1 MSEQTQEAPTT
12 TDSAISNLKSAL
24 TSIANNDLAV
34 QQPKESKPIEPTQ
47 PSPTETKQETQT
59 EPAGASEENK
69 TETTTK
75 DVQSEVEPTEDKAKI
90 RWKELKQAETELKT
104 AQRELAELK
113 AKGEEYEQAASE
125 VSELKEQLE
134 AIQQEREA
142 LDGELYLTRVQS
154 TREWKQYIAEPLSQI
169 IQDAEFYSQ
178 RNKTDAGELINALQA
193 DSNGD
198 PAQLENLISD
208 WSERDKTKVW
218 ALADNL
224 LQIEKRKGELETNSK
239 AAYEASMERQG
250 KEQQDQYKQY
260 IAQRETAVSEVLPK
274 ISEKVFSLLPEDK
287 RPDMNKLQ
295 QEVMGYD
302 EWPENLKV
310 YGILGATV
318 LPDLVDQITSLQQ
331 QLNESKENNIKLR
344 GGAPAAAGG
353 NSPRTPGETSK
364 AVDYTKVDT
373 DDFVKSLVSRISGQR
388 CIGVDAKQGGIKNPV
403 LFFFIIVKNNAC
415 LF

>member
-34 QQPKESKPIEPTQ
+34 QPPKESKPIEPTQ
-47 PSPTETKQETQT
+47 PSPATEAKQETQP
-59 EPAGASEENK
+59 EPTGGNEENK
-69 TETTTK
+69 VEATTK

-318 LPDLVDQITSLQQ
+318 LPDLVDQITSLQKE
-331 QLNESKENNIKLR
+331 LSDAKENNVKLR

-353 NSPRTPGETSK
+353 NSPRTPNETSK
-364 AVDYTKVDT
+364 SVDYTKVDT
-373 DDFVKSLVSRISGQR
+373 DDFVKSLVSRISG
-388 CIGVDAKQGGIKNPV
+388 
-403 LFFFIIVKNNAC
+403 
-415 LF
+415 

>member
-34 QQPKESKPIEPTQ
+34 QPPKESKPIEPTQ
-47 PSPTETKQETQT
+47 PAPATETKQEAQAESSGGGEENQT
-59 EPAGASEENK
+59 EASS
-69 TETTTK
+69 K
-75 DVQSEVEPTEDKAKI
+75 DVQSEVEPSEDKAKI
-90 RWKELKQAETELKT
+90 RWKELKQAESELKT

-113 AKGEEYEQAASE
+113 AKGEEYQQAANE

-154 TREWKQYIAEPLSQI
+154 TKEWKQYIAEPLNQI

-178 RNKTDAGELINALQA
+178 RNKTDAGDLINALQA

-198 PAQLENLISD
+198 PAQLENIIAD

-224 LQIEKRKGELETNSK
+224 LQIEKRKGELESNSK
-239 AAYEASMERQG
+239 AAYEASMERQS
-250 KEQQDQYKQY
+250 KEQQDEYKQY
-260 IAQRETAVSEVLPK
+260 IAHRETAVSEVLPK

-318 LPDLVDQITSLQQ
+318 LPDLVDQITSLQK
-331 QLNESKENNIKLR
+331 QLSETKENNVKLR

-353 NSPRTPGETSK
+353 NAPKSPTETSK
-364 AVDYTKVDT
+364 SVDYTKIDT
-373 DDFVKSLVSRISGQR
+373 DDFVKSLVSRIAG
-388 CIGVDAKQGGIKNPV
+388 
-403 LFFFIIVKNNAC
+403 
-415 LF
+415 

>member
-373 DDFVKSLVSRISGQR
+373 DDFVKSLVSRISG
-388 CIGVDAKQGGIKNPV
+388 
-403 LFFFIIVKNNAC
+403 
-415 LF
+415 

>member
-34 QQPKESKPIEPTQ
+34 QPPKESKPIEPTQ
-47 PSPTETKQETQT
+47 PSPATEAKQEAQA
-59 EPAGASEENK
+59 EPTGGNEENK
-69 TETTTK
+69 TETPTK
-75 DVQSEVEPTEDKAKI
+75 DVQSEVEPSEDKAKV
-90 RWKELKQAETELKT
+90 RWKELKQAESELKT

-113 AKGEEYEQAASE
+113 SKGEEYEQAASE

-154 TREWKQYIAEPLSQI
+154 TREWKQYITEPLNQI

-178 RNKTDAGELINALQA
+178 RNKTDAGDLINALQA

-198 PAQLENLISD
+198 PIKLENLISD

-224 LQIEKRKGELETNSK
+224 LQIEKRKGELEENSK

-250 KEQQDQYKQY
+250 REQQDQYKQY
-260 IAQRETAVSEVLPK
+260 ITQRETAVSEVLPK

-318 LPDLVDQITSLQQ
+318 LPDLVDQITSLQKE
-331 QLNESKENNIKLR
+331 LSDAKENNVKLR

-353 NSPRTPGETSK
+353 NSPRTPNETSK
-364 AVDYTKVDT
+364 SVDYTKIDT
-373 DDFVKSLVSRISGQR
+373 DDFVKSLVSRISG
-388 CIGVDAKQGGIKNPV
+388 
-403 LFFFIIVKNNAC
+403 
-415 LF
+415 

>member
-1 MSEQTQEAPTT
+1 MSEQTQEAAPT
-12 TDSAISNLKSAL
+12 TDSAISNLRSAL

-34 QQPKESKPIEPTQ
+34 QPPKESKPIEPTQ
-47 PSPTETKQETQT
+47 PAPATEARQETKA
-59 EPAGASEENK
+59 EPAGGGEENQ
-69 TETTTK
+69 TEAPAK
-75 DVQSEVEPTEDKAKI
+75 DVQSEVEPSEDKAKI
-90 RWKELKQAETELKT
+90 RWKELKQAESELKT

-113 AKGEEYEQAASE
+113 AKGEEYQQAANE

-154 TREWKQYIAEPLSQI
+154 TKEWKQYIAEPLNQI

-178 RNKTDAGELINALQA
+178 RNKTDAGDLINALQA

-198 PAQLENLISD
+198 PARLENLIAD

-224 LQIEKRKGELETNSK
+224 LQIEKRKGELESNSK
-239 AAYEASMERQG
+239 AAYEASMERQS
-250 KEQQDQYKQY
+250 KEQQNEYKQY

-318 LPDLVDQITSLQQ
+318 LPDLVDQITSLQK
-331 QLNESKENNIKLR
+331 QLNETKENNVKLR

-353 NSPRTPGETSK
+353 NAPKSPTETSK
-364 AVDYTKVDT
+364 SVDYTKIDT
-373 DDFVKSLVSRISGQR
+373 DDFVKSLVSRIAG
-388 CIGVDAKQGGIKNPV
+388 
-403 LFFFIIVKNNAC
+403 
-415 LF
+415 

>member
-12 TDSAISNLKSAL
+12 TDSVISNLKSAL

-34 QQPKESKPIEPTQ
+34 QPPKESKPIEPTQ
-47 PSPTETKQETQT
+47 PSPATEAKQETQAELT
-59 EPAGASEENK
+59 GGNEENK
-69 TETTTK
+69 TETPTK
-75 DVQSEVEPTEDKAKI
+75 DVQSEVEPSEDKAKV
-90 RWKELKQAETELKT
+90 RWKELKQAESELKT

-154 TREWKQYIAEPLSQI
+154 TREWKQYITEPLNQI

-178 RNKTDAGELINALQA
+178 RNKTDAGDLINALQA

-198 PAQLENLISD
+198 PIKLENLISD

-224 LQIEKRKGELETNSK
+224 LQIEKRKGELEENSK
-239 AAYEASMERQG
+239 AAYEASMDRQG
-250 KEQQDQYKQY
+250 REQQDQYKQY
-260 IAQRETAVSEVLPK
+260 ITQRKTAVSEVLPK
-274 ISEKVFSLLPEDK
+274 ISERVFSLLPEDK

-318 LPDLVDQITSLQQ
+318 LPDLVDQITSLQKE
-331 QLNESKENNIKLR
+331 LSDAKENNVKLR

-353 NSPRTPGETSK
+353 NSPRTPNETSK
-364 AVDYTKVDT
+364 SVDYTKIDT
-373 DDFVKSLVSRISGQR
+373 DDFVKSLVSRISG
-388 CIGVDAKQGGIKNPV
+388 
-403 LFFFIIVKNNAC
+403 
-415 LF
+415 

>member
-34 QQPKESKPIEPTQ
+34 QPPKESKPIEPTQ
-47 PSPTETKQETQT
+47 PSPATEAKQETQA
-59 EPAGASEENK
+59 ESAGGNEENK
-69 TETTTK
+69 VEATTK

-318 LPDLVDQITSLQQ
+318 LPDLVDQITSLQKE
-331 QLNESKENNIKLR
+331 LSDAKENNVKLR

-353 NSPRTPGETSK
+353 NSPRTPNETSK
-364 AVDYTKVDT
+364 SVDYTKVDT
-373 DDFVKSLVSRISGQR
+373 DDFVKSLVSRISG
-388 CIGVDAKQGGIKNPV
+388 
-403 LFFFIIVKNNAC
+403 
-415 LF
+415 

>member
-1 MSEQTQEAPTT
+1 MSEQAQEAPTT

-34 QQPKESKPIEPTQ
+34 QPPKESKPIEPTQ
-47 PSPTETKQETQT
+47 PAPAAETKQETQA
-59 EPAGASEENK
+59 ESAGGGEENQA
-69 TETTTK
+69 EGTTK
-75 DVQSEVEPTEDKAKI
+75 DVQSEVEPSEDKAKI
-90 RWKELKQAETELKT
+90 RWKELKQAESELKT

-113 AKGEEYEQAASE
+113 AKGEEYEQAANE
-125 VSELKEQLE
+125 VYELKEQLE

-154 TREWKQYIAEPLSQI
+154 TKEWKQYIAEPLNQI

-198 PAQLENLISD
+198 PAQLENLIAD

-224 LQIEKRKGELETNSK
+224 LQIEKRKGDLESNSK
-239 AAYEASMERQG
+239 AAYEASMERQN
-250 KEQQDQYKQY
+250 KEQQDQYQQY
-260 IAQRETAVSEVLPK
+260 IAHRESAVSEVLPK

-318 LPDLVDQITSLQQ
+318 LPDLVDQITSLQK
-331 QLNESKENNIKLR
+331 QLNETKENNVKLR

-353 NSPRTPGETSK
+353 NAPKSPTETSK
-364 AVDYTKVDT
+364 SVDYTKIDT
-373 DDFVKSLVSRISGQR
+373 DDFVKGLVSRIAG
-388 CIGVDAKQGGIKNPV
+388 
-403 LFFFIIVKNNAC
+403 
-415 LF
+415 

>member
-1 MSEQTQEAPTT
+1 MSEQAQEAPTT

-34 QQPKESKPIEPTQ
+34 QPPKESKPIEPTQ
-47 PSPTETKQETQT
+47 PTPAAEAKQETQA
-59 EPAGASEENK
+59 EPAGGSEENQA
-69 TETTTK
+69 EGTTK
-75 DVQSEVEPTEDKAKI
+75 DVQSEVEPSEDKAKI
-90 RWKELKQAETELKT
+90 RWKELKQAESELKT

-113 AKGEEYEQAASE
+113 AKGEEYEQAANE

-142 LDGELYLTRVQS
+142 LDGELYMTRVQS
-154 TREWKQYIAEPLSQI
+154 TREWKQYIAEPLNQI

-178 RNKTDAGELINALQA
+178 RNKTDAGDLINALQA
-193 DSNGD
+193 DSNGE
-198 PAQLENLISD
+198 PAQLENLIAD

-224 LQIEKRKGELETNSK
+224 LQIENRKGELESNSK
-239 AAYEASMERQG
+239 AAYEASVERQS
-250 KEQQDQYKQY
+250 KEQQEEYKQY

-274 ISEKVFSLLPEDK
+274 ISERVFSLLPEDK

-318 LPDLVDQITSLQQ
+318 LPDLVDQITSLQK
-331 QLNESKENNIKLR
+331 QLNETKENNVKLR

-353 NSPRTPGETSK
+353 NAPKSPTETSK
-364 AVDYTKVDT
+364 SVDYTKVDT
-373 DDFVKSLVSRISGQR
+373 DDFVKSLVSRIAG
-388 CIGVDAKQGGIKNPV
+388 
-403 LFFFIIVKNNAC
+403 
-415 LF
+415 

>member
-34 QQPKESKPIEPTQ
+34 QPPKESKPIEPTQ
-47 PSPTETKQETQT
+47 PSPATEAKQETQA
-59 EPAGASEENK
+59 EPTGGNEENK
-69 TETTTK
+69 AETPTK
-75 DVQSEVEPTEDKAKI
+75 DVQSEVEPSEDKAKI
-90 RWKELKQAETELKT
+90 RWKELKQAESELKT

-113 AKGEEYEQAASE
+113 SKGEEYEQAASE

-154 TREWKQYIAEPLSQI
+154 TREWKQYIAEPLNQI

-178 RNKTDAGELINALQA
+178 RNKTDAGDLINALQA

-198 PAQLENLISD
+198 PIKLENLISD

-224 LQIEKRKGELETNSK
+224 LQIEKRKGELEENSK

-318 LPDLVDQITSLQQ
+318 LPDLVDQITSLQKE
-331 QLNESKENNIKLR
+331 LSDAKENNVKLR

-353 NSPRTPGETSK
+353 NSPRTPNETSK
-364 AVDYTKVDT
+364 SVDYTKVDT
-373 DDFVKSLVSRISGQR
+373 DDFVKSLVSRISG
-388 CIGVDAKQGGIKNPV
+388 
-403 LFFFIIVKNNAC
+403 
-415 LF
+415 

>member
-12 TDSAISNLKSAL
+12 TDSAISNLRSAL
-24 TSIANNDLAV
+24 TSIASNDLAV
-34 QQPKESKPIEPTQ
+34 QPPKESKPIEPTQ
-47 PSPTETKQETQT
+47 PAPATEAKQEAQP
-59 EPAGASEENK
+59 EPVGGSEENQAED
-69 TETTTK
+69 TAK
-75 DVQSEVEPTEDKAKI
+75 DVQLEVEPSEDKAKI
-90 RWKELKQAETELKT
+90 RWKELKQAESELKT

-113 AKGEEYEQAASE
+113 AKGEEYQQAANE

-154 TREWKQYIAEPLSQI
+154 TKEWKQYIAEPLNQI

-178 RNKTDAGELINALQA
+178 RNKTDAGDLINALQA

-198 PAQLENLISD
+198 PAQLESLIAD

-224 LQIEKRKGELETNSK
+224 LQIEKRKGELESNSK
-239 AAYEASMERQG
+239 AAYEASMERQS
-250 KEQQDQYKQY
+250 KEQQDEYKQY

-318 LPDLVDQITSLQQ
+318 LPDLVDQITSLQK
-331 QLNESKENNIKLR
+331 QLNETKENNVKLR

-353 NSPRTPGETSK
+353 NAPKSPTETSK
-364 AVDYTKVDT
+364 SVDYTKIDT
-373 DDFVKSLVSRISGQR
+373 DDFVKSLVSRIAG
-388 CIGVDAKQGGIKNPV
+388 
-403 LFFFIIVKNNAC
+403 
-415 LF
+415 

>member
-1 MSEQTQEAPTT
+1 MSEQAQEAPTT

-34 QQPKESKPIEPTQ
+34 QPPKESKPIEPTQ
-47 PSPTETKQETQT
+47 PAPATEAKQEAKA
-59 EPAGASEENK
+59 EPAGGSEENQA
-69 TETTTK
+69 EGTTK
-75 DVQSEVEPTEDKAKI
+75 DVQSEVEPSEDKAKI
-90 RWKELKQAETELKT
+90 RWKELKQAESELKT

-113 AKGEEYEQAASE
+113 AKGEEYEQAANE
-125 VSELKEQLE
+125 VYELKEQLE

-154 TREWKQYIAEPLSQI
+154 TKEWKQYIAEPLNQI

-178 RNKTDAGELINALQA
+178 RNKTDAGDLINALQA

-198 PAQLENLISD
+198 PAQLENLIAD

-224 LQIEKRKGELETNSK
+224 LQIEKRKGDLESNSK
-239 AAYEASMERQG
+239 AAYEASMERQSR
-250 KEQQDQYKQY
+250 EQQDQYQQY
-260 IAQRETAVSEVLPK
+260 IAHRESAVSEVLPK

-287 RPDMNKLQ
+287 RPDMNQLQ

-318 LPDLVDQITSLQQ
+318 LPDLIDQITSLQK
-331 QLNESKENNIKLR
+331 QLNETKDNNVKLR

-353 NSPRTPGETSK
+353 NAPKSPTETSK
-364 AVDYTKVDT
+364 SVDYTKVDT
-373 DDFVKSLVSRISGQR
+373 DDFVKSLVSRIAG
-388 CIGVDAKQGGIKNPV
+388 
-403 LFFFIIVKNNAC
+403 
-415 LF
+415 

>member
-59 EPAGASEENK
+59 EPAGGSEENK
-69 TETTTK
+69 TEATTK

-104 AQRELAELK
+104 AQRELSELK

-198 PAQLENLISD
+198 PVQLENLISD

-373 DDFVKSLVSRISGQR
+373 DDFVKGLVSRISG
-388 CIGVDAKQGGIKNPV
+388 
-403 LFFFIIVKNNAC
+403 
-415 LF
+415 